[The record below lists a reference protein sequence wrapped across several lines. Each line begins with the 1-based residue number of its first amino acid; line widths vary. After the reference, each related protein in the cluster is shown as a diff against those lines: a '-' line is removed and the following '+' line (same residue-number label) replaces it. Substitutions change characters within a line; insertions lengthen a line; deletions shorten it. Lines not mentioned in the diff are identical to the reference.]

1 MNYYDIGKGT
11 VLGFNIWGRILTNSL
26 GIFHETHDKRQLPKH
41 YERLKSPK
49 YYERSRVGLNV
60 VGGLSLHCV
69 CTCLSNPYVISAI
82 DL

>member
-1 MNYYDIGKGT
+1 MNYYHIGNVWGEDSYQQ
-11 VLGFNIWGRILTNSL
+11 LGAS
-26 GIFHETHDKRQLPKH
+26 GIFHETHVKRQLPKY

-49 YYERSRVGLNV
+49 YYERSSVGLNV

>member
-1 MNYYDIGKGT
+1 M
-11 VLGFNIWGRILTNSL
+11 LGFNVWGEDSHQQLGAL
-26 GIFHETHDKRQLPKH
+26 GIFHETHDKRHLPKH

-69 CTCLSNPYVISAI
+69 CTCLSSPCVISAI

>member
-1 MNYYDIGKGT
+1 MNCYHIGN
-11 VLGFNIWGRILTNSL
+11 VLGEDSHQQLGAL

-49 YYERSRVGLNV
+49 YFERSSVGLNV
-60 VGGLSLHCV
+60 VGGLSLHYV
-69 CTCLSNPYVISAI
+69 CTCLSKPYVISAI